1 MPFPVAFDS
10 TFPGYPYVDATE
22 YIDATQANAWVAAIQ
37 AIEATI
43 GYGTAGTPASPLY
56 SSVYA
61 TTYTTITARMAAIES
76 NISGGIKINTAS
88 GNIQPVGVSNT
99 AGSTGLAA
107 DAGHTHS
114 GVTAGSLKQIGEVFM
129 WPGAPSTFPS
139 GCFQCNGQL
148 ISTSTYSTL
157 FGIIGYTYG
166 GTGGSFAV
174 PNYNDKFPIGV
185 NSTASSVGATGGSTT
200 ITTNNLPSHS
210 HSASGS
216 DSGHYHQISSPF
228 GGGSGFQPLIGQQG
242 FSGTWAAGGNGS
254 QFGAGGLGINWD
266 NILQT
271 QNATANISVSVGN
284 TGNGAAYN
292 QPFIGTYFLIRA
304 I

>member
-99 AGSTGLAA
+99 
-107 DAGHTHS
+107 
-114 GVTAGSLKQIGEVFM
+114 
-129 WPGAPSTFPS
+129 
-139 GCFQCNGQL
+139 
-148 ISTSTYSTL
+148 
-157 FGIIGYTYG
+157 
-166 GTGGSFAV
+166 
-174 PNYNDKFPIGV
+174 
-185 NSTASSVGATGGSTT
+185 
-200 ITTNNLPSHS
+200 
-210 HSASGS
+210 
-216 DSGHYHQISSPF
+216 DSGTTCAAAIFCKRLDRSAKANEKAIPRLRASRSSF
-228 GGGSGFQPLIGQQG
+228 K
-242 FSGTWAAGGNGS
+242 
-254 QFGAGGLGINWD
+254 
-266 NILQT
+266 
-271 QNATANISVSVGN
+271 
-284 TGNGAAYN
+284 
-292 QPFIGTYFLIRA
+292 
-304 I
+304 